1 MNLYKHSA
9 ESLIYDISCLANFA
23 LVLETAMFD
32 SDFGAANC
40 EEAMRLFTERLNIF
54 SSELKEALQPPS
66 A

>member
-1 MNLYKHSA
+1 MNIYKYSA

-40 EEAMRLFTERLNIF
+40 EEAMRLFTERLNLF
-54 SSELKEALQPPS
+54 SGELREALQPPRT
-66 A
+66 